1 MICRLLPPMS
11 GEYRGVICCMLPSM
25 SGEYRNVICCLL
37 PLKSG
42 EYRSVICRMLPPM
55 RGEYRN
61 VICCLIPPK
70 SGENRSVISR
80 LLPLI
85 SGEYRNV
92 ICRVLSPMRIVSV
105 IILIRRSCNQ
115 QTGKY
120 NHLKFTF
127 QSSNLI
133 LLRCIRKTAKFVCN
147 HIVRILLIYTVILI
161 GVSVSQVTMDMFRS
175 SYSQSCPHL

>member
-1 MICRLLPPMS
+1 MR
-11 GEYRGVICCMLPSM
+11 
-25 SGEYRNVICCLL
+25 GEYRNVICCLL
-37 PLKSG
+37 PLKSGEYQSVICCLLPPKSG

-92 ICRVLSPMRIVSV
+92 ICRVLPPMRIVSV

-120 NHLKFTF
+120 NHLKGQFYWWRIPEYAEKT
-127 QSSNLI
+127 I
-133 LLRCIRKTAKFVCN
+133 DLLHVTDKLY
-147 HIVRILLIYTVILI
+147 HI
-161 GVSVSQVTMDMFRS
+161 MF
-175 SYSQSCPHL
+175 YHEYHQIQGL